1 MQEKKPNRIDD
12 PDFVPAVPLKIHLQP
27 EEKHIEI
34 HRREA
39 RTVKRLLEFLKIKP
53 QTAIVVRND
62 TLLTPDLQL
71 FSGDELLVRKI
82 QSTG

>member
-1 MQEKKPNRIDD
+1 MQEKISRKDD
-12 PDFVPAVPLKIHLQP
+12 PDFVPAKPLKIHLQP

-34 HRREA
+34 YRREA
-39 RTVKRLLEFLKIKP
+39 RTVKRLLQFLNIKP
-53 QTAIVVRND
+53 QTAIVVRNN

-71 FSGDELLVRKI
+71 FSGDEILVRKI

>member
-1 MQEKKPNRIDD
+1 MQIEEKEYIPVKPI
-12 PDFVPAVPLKIHLQP
+12 KIHLQP

-34 HRREA
+34 PRKSA
-39 RTVKRLLEFLKIKP
+39 KTVRRLLEFLEIK
-53 QTAIVVRND
+53 QCTAIVVRNN
-62 TLLTPDLQL
+62 TLLTPDLPL